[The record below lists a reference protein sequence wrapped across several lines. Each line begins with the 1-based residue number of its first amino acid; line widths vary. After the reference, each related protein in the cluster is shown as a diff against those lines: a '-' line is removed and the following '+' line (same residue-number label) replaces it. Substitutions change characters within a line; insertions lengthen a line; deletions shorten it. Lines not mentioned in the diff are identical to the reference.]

1 METKPST
8 AQDFRT
14 MLGTIKYPVISDKAT
29 RLLERNK
36 YTFMVD
42 KRANKFTIKKVIE
55 YIKATTQNNNVL
67 YDSYN
72 NGWLGISYLK
82 KSNLNNCYTFKTLE
96 DTPSQQEQNVFKVT
110 VVELNP
116 TIEE

>member
-1 METKPST
+1 MNKKIIFVQNYDGHGEL
-8 AQDFRT
+8 
-14 MLGTIKYPVISDKAT
+14 LGG
-29 RLLERNK
+29 
-36 YTFMVD
+36 
-42 KRANKFTIKKVIE
+42 FTSIKKVIE

>member
-55 YIKATTQNNNVL
+55 YIFEVNVL
-67 YDSYN
+67 NVNTLTVPRKKRTVGRFTGYRTQYKKA
-72 NGWLGISYLK
+72 IITLK
-82 KSNLNNCYTFKTLE
+82 EGDTINLFP
-96 DTPSQQEQNVFKVT
+96 D
-110 VVELNP
+110 
-116 TIEE
+116 I

>member
-1 METKPST
+1 MVETKSLI

-29 RLLERNK
+29 RLLEKNK

-55 YIKATTQNNNVL
+55 YIFGVNVL
-67 YDSYN
+67 NVNTLTVPRKKRTVGRFSGYRTQYKKA
-72 NGWLGISYLK
+72 IITLK
-82 KSNLNNCYTFKTLE
+82 EGDTINLFP
-96 DTPSQQEQNVFKVT
+96 D
-110 VVELNP
+110 
-116 TIEE
+116 I